1 MVDPKNLY
9 GVMFCGFGGSCSGA
23 HQAGLKAAFAIDNN
37 DRIKLPIIDGEK
49 ISVPELAKM
58 EKNEVDLPAK
68 WDSGKEGKDWYWHE
82 RLPAI
87 QTREK
92 NFNDGKGIVMNVE
105 EFKPTA
111 KHAARYITA
120 SPPCKR
126 FSTSAETWDE
136 NDIGLSEMDK
146 FIKNLG
152 KVAIRAALQ
161 VPEMEYYIMENVV
174 GMLSESNHDHL
185 VEMVTMLKDAGFTA
199 EWAIFNSADLG
210 CCQERERVILVASKS
225 GREGLLPAAPGMKRV
240 CLDDIMED
248 GKSKVS
254 KERLEKSRWSTSTY
268 ATARFKEERGA
279 AKMKIIIP
287 SKALALKDGWDKATV
302 DGCTDIMPTIACNA
316 GGGPTRKKWMI
327 LDPRFKGFRNA
338 TLLEG
343 LRAQGF
349 EDAWLNN
356 LPESEAQ
363 AWAMIGNA
371 VARPMMF
378 HIMRHLR
385 ELDAFHDGNAKNPP
399 VSCKSLDESYVI
411 RMPHDSRLKKEEN
424 AKISRVFS

>member
-1 MVDPKNLY
+1 MSDPKNLY

-23 HQAGLKAAFAIDNN
+23 HQAGLEAAFAIDNN
-37 DRIKLPIIDGEK
+37 DRIKLPILNGEK
-49 ISVPELAKM
+49 LKSDEDAPEG
-58 EKNEVDLPAK
+58 
-68 WDSGKEGKDWYWHE
+68 WDKGKEGENWYWHE

-92 NFNDGKGIVMNVE
+92 NFGDGKGLVMSVE

-126 FSTSAETWDE
+126 FSSSAETWDE

-146 FIKNLG
+146 FIKDLG

-185 VEMVTMLKDAGFTA
+185 VEMVTMLKDAGFTV
-199 EWAIFNSADLG
+199 EWAVFNAADLG

-225 GREGLLPAAPGMKRV
+225 GRKGLLPAAPGVKRL
-240 CLDDIMED
+240 CFADIMED
-248 GKSKVS
+248 GKTKAS

-287 SKALALKDGWDKATV
+287 SRAQALKDKWDKATV
-302 DGCTDIMPTIACNA
+302 NGCVDIMPTIACNA

-327 LDPRFKGFRNA
+327 LDPKFKGFRNA

-349 EDAWLNN
+349 EDAWLDN
-356 LPESEAQ
+356 LPENEAQ

-378 HIMRHLR
+378 HIMNHLR
-385 ELDAFHDGNAKNPP
+385 QLDTFYDGKTKNLPA
-399 VSCKSLDESYVI
+399 SCKSLDESYVMK
-411 RMPHDSRLKKEEN
+411 MPHDLRLKKEET
-424 AKISRVFS
+424 AKISLVFS